1 MMRSALRK
9 STGFMRVRCAL
20 KSRDGLTT
28 RRRMALPLVLALFC
42 APLHAA
48 TFVVNDLGDASDAN
62 PGDGVAMTAGGVAT
76 LRAAVEEANSAAD
89 ADTIEF
95 DAGVF
100 ASACT
105 IPVASLL
112 SVSQAL
118 IIQGPGAD
126 LLSISGQDL
135 TGILDVEGTSAIELY
150 DITLE
155 HARVSGYTVGS
166 ALAFRGISLNMVRC
180 KILSNQC
187 EPAAGACY
195 LTGSGPAS
203 IIDCVFS
210 GNATFGT
217 IGNGNGGN
225 LYIEKGGA
233 TELHRCVFI
242 ENVSRGSGSAVY
254 ISASNPVNIEDCSF
268 VGNSAGAAGTVLC
281 QAVSTVTIKGCT
293 FSENSSSSRAGA
305 VAVYGT
311 ATLLNCTMTG
321 NQAVKEG
328 GAIRVA
334 GTVTVTNCTIV
345 GNEANSDSSGGEYGG
360 GISLGSGTLTIG
372 NSIVAGNT
380 DNGTTGQDVC
390 GTVTSLGGNLIGIED
405 GSTGF
410 TGTSDQVGTTASPM
424 DALLGPLADNGGP
437 TQTCLPLAGSPAV
450 NAGLNELVTNPPFDG
465 PPYYDQRGADY
476 LRILGAAVDIGAV
489 EAEVPPDS
497 TPPVITLLGETAM
510 TWECGTA
517 FSDPGATASDDTD
530 GDISANIAVTGT
542 VDITSPGDYV
552 LTYNVS
558 DAAGNAAEPVTRT
571 VTVQDTT
578 PPIITLTGD
587 AAVTMPCNTDYVEL
601 GATGSDACDTSL
613 PDVGID
619 ASAVNTDVAGTY
631 SVTYTL
637 TDAAGNVATPVT
649 RTVTVEGPCAVTYH
663 TADQDQNDLISLTE
677 LLRIIQF
684 FNSGGFHCESGTED
698 GYAPGATGDT
708 SCAIHQS
715 DYMPQDWK
723 ISLSELLRIIQFF
736 NSGGYHACPDAV
748 PATEDGYCVGPG

>member
-1 MMRSALRK
+1 MGKRSFLE
-9 STGFMRVRCAL
+9 
-20 KSRDGLTT
+20 T
-28 RRRMALPLVLALFC
+28 RFVCFFRIALALTVVMLLML
-42 APLHAA
+42 ATSSAYAA
-48 TFVVNDLGDASDAN
+48 TFVVNDIGDDPDAN
-62 PGDGVAMTAGGVAT
+62 HGDGVAQTASGVT
-76 LRAAVEEANSAAD
+76 SFRAAVEEAN
-89 ADTIEF
+89 DTLGPNTINF
-95 DAGVF
+95 DSTLFSTAQ
-100 ASACT
+100 T
-105 IPVASLL
+105 INIG
-112 SVSQAL
+112 SQL
-118 IIQGPGAD
+118 QIWRDTTIQGPGAD
-126 LLSISGQDL
+126 LVVITGQDQTRIL
-135 TGILDVEGTSAIELY
+135 QVDEDVAIAIYDVTLAHGKTGSYEMGGAINMLSGLSLSLERCAF
-150 DITLE
+150 DSNQATVGGGAVFASGITLTIQDCTFSNN
-155 HARVSGYTVGS
+155 AAVGPGGATGGAIYAEMPN
-166 ALAFRGISLNMVRC
+166 ALIANCTFEGNRG
-180 KILSNQC
+180 
-187 EPAAGACY
+187 AAGAAIY
-195 LTGSGPAS
+195 ADLSGS
-203 IIDCVFS
+203 IEIDSCLITNNVVS
-210 GNATFGT
+210 SDGSVYSENGT
-217 IGNGNGGN
+217 QLLMKGCSLLSNTSN
-225 LYIEKGGA
+225 LRGGA
-233 TELHRCVFI
+233 LSINGPGELV
-242 ENVSRGSGSAVY
+242 
-254 ISASNPVNIEDCSF
+254 
-268 VGNSAGAAGTVLC
+268 
-281 QAVSTVTIKGCT
+281 
-293 FSENSSSSRAGA
+293 
-305 VAVYGT
+305 
-311 ATLLNCTMTG
+311 
-321 NQAVKEG
+321 
-328 GAIRVA
+328 
-334 GTVTVTNCTIV
+334 NCTIANNQAKRQGGGLDIDGTLTLIGCTV
-345 GNEANSDSSGGEYGG
+345 ISNEANSDESGSELGG
-360 GISLGSGTLTIG
+360 GIRVTGTLQVG
-372 NSIVAGNT
+372 NSIIAGNT
-380 DNGTTGQDVC
+380 DNGTTGQDVY
-390 GTVTSLGGNLIGIED
+390 GTVTSLGGNLIGIGD

-410 TGTSDQVGTTASPM
+410 TGTGDQVGTTASPI

-437 TQTCLPLAGSPAV
+437 TQTCLPLAGSPAI

-613 PDVGID
+613 PDVSID
-619 ASAVNTDVAGTY
+619 ASAVNTDAAGTY
-631 SVTYTL
+631 PVTYTL

-663 TADQDQNDLISLTE
+663 TADQNGDHLIGLTE

-684 FNSGGFHCESGTED
+684 FNIGGFYCEAGTED

-723 ISLSELLRIIQFF
+723 IELSELLRIIQFF
-736 NSGGYHACPDAV
+736 NSGGYHACPDAD
-748 PATEDGYCVGPG
+748 PATEDGYCVGPA